1 MFGNNKK
8 ENRVQ
13 SKVGLFFFAFLKKK
27 NLSGH
32 LKFVN
37 GKWDNEFLAWVN
49 SVVCVWWGGGGGGVL
64 LVIVEFV
71 GCVRNPTHIKIN
83 KI

>member
-1 MFGNNKK
+1 M
-8 ENRVQ
+8 
-13 SKVGLFFFAFLKKK
+13 
-27 NLSGH
+27 
-32 LKFVN
+32 KFVN
-37 GKWDNEFLAWVN
+37 GKWENEFLAWVN
-49 SVVCVWWGGGGGGVL
+49 SVVCVWWGGGGGGGGVL